1 MYLFTYSPTFFKP
14 APIERP
20 ASPGPSPP
28 SKSLVLRLFLC
39 FLLPS
44 ILSTNAIQDGDWLGS
59 LGWIKYFVVLS
70 VLLVL
75 ESVLDHVSMLQTR
88 PWVSTS
94 YKLFKLVLIVWC
106 LAPTQYNGSHLT
118 YTHILAPIF
127 HLSKN
132 VVLYLTDVTL
142 GVIDTVLAGTV
153 AGFQILGE
161 CVQTAAEYSMDGLSF
176 IACTIKCKFNIAT
189 QYFLTGAEI
198 VINSVIYYTDQAI
211 QHSKYIAQIFIEY
224 IIIILEKICQYSLE
238 TYNLLKHILE
248 TLAREISIT
257 FVKFGE
263 ILAGLVC
270 NTVCGLKYSV
280 RKLGEGSKTLLMVSL
295 ELLSRTR
302 STGEEYRLMA
312 GLLRGDKGD
321 QPRRLISDWFR
332 EQSVPIV

>member
-1 MYLFTYSPTFFKP
+1 MGSNTQTVLCETQQNSRKSCVTTGSIQSWSSRDRGSLTEWITDTDTMYLFTYSPTFFKP

-142 GVIDTVLAGTV
+142 VVIDTVLAGTV
-153 AGFQILGE
+153 
-161 CVQTAAEYSMDGLSF
+161 TGL
-176 IACTIKCKFNIAT
+176 
-189 QYFLTGAEI
+189 
-198 VINSVIYYTDQAI
+198 
-211 QHSKYIAQIFIEY
+211 
-224 IIIILEKICQYSLE
+224 
-238 TYNLLKHILE
+238 HIL
-248 TLAREISIT
+248 
-257 FVKFGE
+257 V
-263 ILAGLVC
+263 VC
-270 NTVCGLKYSV
+270 SDCSRIFTGWTQLC
-280 RKLGEGSKTLLMVSL
+280 SL
-295 ELLSRTR
+295 
-302 STGEEYRLMA
+302 YY
-312 GLLRGDKGD
+312 
-321 QPRRLISDWFR
+321 
-332 EQSVPIV
+332 